1 MKFYK
6 KDLDKKYIEYAQY
19 YLEEKE
25 KEYILEMNNKGKLPG
40 LEINEKSNKIKQLIE
55 SSNKNMNKNFLSEND
70 YKSFHD
76 FAISNGGF
84 LNMKYRKEIY
94 KKLLY
99 YSSTPLNNISNLK
112 LKININNQNNINNNN
127 SQINSFSKIYTNNNN
142 LNNNNNNNNA
152 YSNNNSFFLGPFYM
166 PQLRHFRNVW
176 INKPTLKIYWTHTYL
191 YQYLKNFKDKGT
203 LKVDIERSNINL
215 YFPPN
220 SYPYLNNLLKTEV
233 ESALSTIISFK
244 KNEFKYYQG
253 YHDIFMLFFY
263 LYIDSPYTYISLFQR
278 FSELYIKEN
287 LIISDDNKKLKG
299 FSFPNCIKLCMSI
312 IHEINENT
320 YNDLT
325 QYCNADC
332 NFVLSY
338 IICLFTHNINNLF
351 LKLRLMDYF
360 LVSHPISVYI
370 MTSLIIIDEVITIK
384 AFHNMEKMKQNAFN
398 IFNSDNNQ
406 KIEELNE
413 SNFFVHFQKL
423 NLDEKDFEKYIQ
435 KTEETMK
442 NFNFDKICKKFLGP
456 QYEFKEYYPIMNK
469 EKYLENLIKYDNNKG
484 NDGGYNPLA
493 NLIFNSRFVKF
504 FVENSN
510 KIYKKIKNKITN
522 SKAYDAYNKIFP
534 YAFFSSSILLL
545 PSIYILNGK

>member
-19 YLEEKE
+19 SLEEKE

-55 SSNKNMNKNFLSEND
+55 SSNRNMNKNFLSEND
-70 YKSFHD
+70 YKLFHD
-76 FAISNGGF
+76 FALSNGGF

-99 YSSTPLNNISNLK
+99 YSPTPLNNISNIK
-112 LKININNQNNINNNN
+112 LKININNPNNINNN
-127 SQINSFSKIYTNNNN
+127 SQNNTFPKISQNNIIQ
-142 LNNNNNNNNA
+142 NNNNNNNN
-152 YSNNNSFFLGPFYM
+152 YSINNSFFLGPFYM

-176 INKPTLKIYWTHTYL
+176 INRYTSKIYWTHTYL
-191 YQYLKNFKDKGT
+191 YQYLNTHKDKGT
-203 LKVDIERSNINL
+203 LKVDIERCNINI
-215 YFPPN
+215 YFPSN
-220 SYPYLNNLLKTEV
+220 SYPYLNNLLKKEV

-263 LYIDSPYTYISLFQR
+263 LYMDSPYTYISLFQR

-299 FSFPNCIKLCMSI
+299 FNFPNCIKLCMSI

-325 QYCNADC
+325 EYCNADC

-351 LKLRLMDYF
+351 VKFRLMDYF

-370 MTSLIIIDEVITIK
+370 MTSLIVIDEVITIK
-384 AFHNMEKMKQNAFN
+384 TFHNMEKMKQSAFN
-398 IFNSDNNQ
+398 IFNSDNKQ
-406 KIEELNE
+406 VIEELNE

-469 EKYLENLIKYDNNKG
+469 EKYLENLVKYDNNKG

-510 KIYKKIKNKITN
+510 KIYQKIKNKITN
-522 SKAYDAYNKIFP
+522 SKAYNAYNRIFP
-534 YAFFSSSILLL
+534 YAFFSSSILLI